1 MMSEKEIES
10 GPNEEKVPELKLLP
24 FNLEFLQGK
33 ALEASVMLSMLEHE
47 IGKIRINVDSGADID
62 MEMVNRMFLYRLKQV
77 DEVLDEMIANQY

>member
-47 IGKIRINVDSGADID
+47 IAKIRINVDSGADID
-62 MEMVNRMFLYRLKQV
+62 MEMVNRMFLHRLKQI
-77 DEVLDEMIANQY
+77 DEVLDEMIAYQF

>member
-1 MMSEKEIES
+1 MSEKEIES